1 MQEKYC
7 ETAILFRR
15 YVCSS
20 CIFSC
25 ALLSHT
31 RAHTHIENSQPQTA
45 ATIASPENSWAR
57 QTLSICRTCTVSVF
71 VSALALSTT
80 NATLVCRLHLHAR
93 LLRIVYEQCRYIGI
107 GVRVRSPFP
116 VCMFMCVCIRILS
129 NFENF
134 LYIWWRQRRL
144 LYSQETRV
152 CRKL

>member
-1 MQEKYC
+1 MPVKHC

-25 ALLSHT
+25 ALLLYTHTHTQPYFENSPPQTTAFAIAPLPPRANVERDKRFRLVAHARCPLSRSQLLLQRYYVGCIYSHAKQHCVWAVRLYIVWRT
-31 RAHTHIENSQPQTA
+31 RALGF
-45 ATIASPENSWAR
+45 R
-57 QTLSICRTCTVSVF
+57 CV
-71 VSALALSTT
+71 
-80 NATLVCRLHLHAR
+80 
-93 LLRIVYEQCRYIGI
+93 
-107 GVRVRSPFP
+107 
-116 VCMFMCVCIRILS
+116 CVCIRILS
-129 NFENF
+129 NFEKF